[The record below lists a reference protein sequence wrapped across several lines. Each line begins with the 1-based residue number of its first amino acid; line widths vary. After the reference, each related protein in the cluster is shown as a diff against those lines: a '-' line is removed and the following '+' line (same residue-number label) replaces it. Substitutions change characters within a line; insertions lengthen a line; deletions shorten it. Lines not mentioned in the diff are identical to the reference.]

1 MKKEQLTL
9 RSTNER
15 IDSLESKLDLIIKK
29 LNTSES
35 TNEVKASKQYCII
48 DIEEGL

>member
-35 TNEVKASKQYCII
+35 TNEVKASYQYRILHNI
-48 DIEEGL
+48 DNQ